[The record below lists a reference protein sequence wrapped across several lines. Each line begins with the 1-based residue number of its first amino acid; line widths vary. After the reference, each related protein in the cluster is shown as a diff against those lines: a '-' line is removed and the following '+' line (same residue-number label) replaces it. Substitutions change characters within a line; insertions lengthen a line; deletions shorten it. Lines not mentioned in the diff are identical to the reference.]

1 VGGTCAIACSAAPV
15 AGVSNAVVPDTAILF
30 PGQGSQTATMRD
42 EVVAA
47 HPDMLALACEVVG
60 DDPFAR
66 VEDGTRFAQ
75 PAIYCA
81 SVVGF
86 ERLRDAGVTGVT
98 YAGHSLGEVAA
109 LVAAGALSAEDGLR
123 LVATRGRLMQESGER
138 AGDGSMVALLG
149 PGAAEHAAA
158 IADASGLTV
167 ANDNAPNQVVL
178 SGAKAAFAAA
188 SEAARE
194 HGLRAVPLPVT
205 GAFHSPAMAGAR
217 PELEAALAAIDFREP
232 AVTVV
237 SSISTAPFDD
247 VPARLAD
254 ALTLPVRWRETLL
267 ALRSHGVER
276 FVETGPGKVLTGLV
290 KRTLPDAEALAA
302 EQLLEEVGA

>member
-1 VGGTCAIACSAAPV
+1 VTEATPA
-15 AGVSNAVVPDTAILF
+15 TALLF
-30 PGQGSQTATMRD
+30 PGQGSQTAEMRD
-42 EVVAA
+42 EVAA
-47 HPDMLALACEVVG
+47 ARPDLLALAREVVG

-66 VEDGTRFAQ
+66 VDDGTRYAQ

-86 ERLRDAGVTGVT
+86 ERLRDAGVTGVA

-109 LVAAGALSAEDGLR
+109 LVAAEALSADDGLR

-138 AGDGSMVALLG
+138 AGDGSMLALLG
-149 PGAAEHAAA
+149 TGAAERAGAIAAA
-158 IADASGLTV
+158 TGLTV

-178 SGAKAAFAAA
+178 SGAKAAFGAAGH
-188 SEAARE
+188 AARE

-217 PELEAALAAIDFREP
+217 PQLEEALAAVDFRAP
-232 AVTVV
+232 SVPVV
-237 SSISTAPFDD
+237 SSITTAPFDD
-247 VPARLAD
+247 VRARLAD

-267 ALRSHGVER
+267 TLRAQGVAR

-290 KRTLPDAEALAA
+290 KRTVPDAQALAA
-302 EQLLEEVGA
+302 EQLEGIGAR

>member
-1 VGGTCAIACSAAPV
+1 MTPS
-15 AGVSNAVVPDTAILF
+15 TAFLF
-30 PGQGSQTATMRD
+30 PGQGSHTAEMRD
-42 EVVAA
+42 EVAA
-47 HPDMLALACEVVG
+47 ARPDLLALALDVVG

-66 VEDGTRFAQ
+66 VDDGTRFAQ

-86 ERLRDAGVTGVT
+86 ERLREADATAVA

-138 AGDGSMVALLG
+138 AGDGSMLALLG
-149 PGAAEHAAA
+149 KGAADHAPA
-158 IADASGLTV
+158 IADAAGLTV

-178 SGAKAAFAAA
+178 SGAKDAFEAAGEAAA
-188 SEAARE
+188 EQ
-194 HGLRAVPLPVT
+194 GLRTVPLPVT

-217 PELEAALAAIDFREP
+217 PELEAALAAIDFRPP
-232 AVTVV
+232 AVTVL
-237 SSISTAPFDD
+237 SSITTGPFDD
-247 VPARLAD
+247 MRARLAD
-254 ALTLPVRWRETLL
+254 ALTMPVRWRETLL
-267 ALRSHGVER
+267 ALRAQGVER

-290 KRTLPDAEALAA
+290 KRTVPDAEALTA
-302 EQLLEEVGA
+302 EQLLEGAHA

>member
-1 VGGTCAIACSAAPV
+1 M
-15 AGVSNAVVPDTAILF
+15 VPEPATALLF
-30 PGQGSQTATMRD
+30 PGQGSQTAEMRD
-42 EVVAA
+42 DVAA
-47 HPDMLALACEVVG
+47 ARPDLLALACDVIG

-66 VEDGTRFAQ
+66 VDDGTRYAQ

-86 ERLRDAGVTGVT
+86 ERLHAAGVRGVA

-138 AGDGSMVALLG
+138 AGDGSMLALLG
-149 PGAAEHAAA
+149 KGAADHAPA
-158 IADASGLTV
+158 IAEAAGLTV

-178 SGAKAAFAAA
+178 SGAKDAFAVAG
-188 SEAARE
+188 EAARE
-194 HGLRAVPLPVT
+194 EGLRAVPLPVT

-217 PELEAALAAIDFREP
+217 PQLEAALAAIDFQPP

-237 SSISTAPFDD
+237 SSITTAPFDD
-247 VPARLAD
+247 VRTRLAD
-254 ALTLPVRWRETLL
+254 ALTMPVRWRETLL
-267 ALRSHGVER
+267 ALRADGIER
-276 FVETGPGKVLTGLV
+276 FVETGPGTVLAGLV
-290 KRTLPDAEALAA
+290 KRTIPDAEVLTAD
-302 EQLLEEVGA
+302 QLEGARA